1 MELIS
6 LKKYR
11 DFQDS
16 NILYA
21 DLMKSSKN
29 PVTNESRST
38 NAHETSHMIS
48 SQLRNENKGNL
59 NGFYYNDS
67 SAILIDQPNLTIK
80 DVSAYVP
87 NNLRGYRYKLYFVDQ
102 LKYWNDSPLYIMEEW
117 NCYRI
122 GGSVAVIDHQ
132 QNKDIER
139 TDAVAGA
146 FEFMI
151 YSTALYMAIRDY
163 DPVYF
168 KNNKQFSFFYNYLLG
183 YSDAVFTQGRKIP
196 AYKSQK
202 SDELYEEYNNSK
214 EGEDFTNFKKGLLK
228 PGGSLGFE
236 YL

>member
-1 MELIS
+1 MDLVT

-11 DFQDS
+11 DFEDS

-21 DLMKSSKN
+21 DLMKYSKN

-48 SQLRNENKGNL
+48 SQLRNEYKGNL
-59 NGFYYNDS
+59 NGFYYNGMS
-67 SAILIDQPNLTIK
+67 GILIKQPNLTIK
-80 DVSAYVP
+80 DVATYIP
-87 NNLRGYRYKLYFVDQ
+87 ENLRGYRYQLYFVDQ

-122 GGSVAVIDHQ
+122 GGSVAVIDYQ

-168 KNNKQFSFFYNYLLG
+168 KNNKQFSFFYNYLVG

-196 AYKSQK
+196 AYKSEK
-202 SDELYEEYNNSK
+202 SDKLYWEYQSSQEGK
-214 EGEDFTNFKKGLLK
+214 EFRSFTDDLLK
-228 PGGSLGFE
+228 VRWTLNKVF
-236 YL
+236 